1 MLLVLIRIWNW
12 KKYLFMKVI
21 LVSGDSFASLDV
33 MTAHLSPVEI
43 IDQLIQ
49 NLIYPYFINFFLS
62 LTFAL

>member
-21 LVSGDSFASLDV
+21 LVSGDSFTSLDV

-49 NLIYPYFINFFLS
+49 NLINPYFINFFLS